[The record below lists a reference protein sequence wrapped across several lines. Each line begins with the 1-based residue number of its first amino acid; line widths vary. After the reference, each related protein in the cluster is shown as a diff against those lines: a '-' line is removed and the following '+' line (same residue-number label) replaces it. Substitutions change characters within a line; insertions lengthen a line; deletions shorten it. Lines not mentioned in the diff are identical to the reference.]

1 MSFDLI
7 LPFMRPIEPLLLDE
21 DISEIMGNP
30 DGSWWYE
37 RDGKLHG
44 EGSVTFDAAKL
55 HTGLEV
61 IANQLGQK
69 LDEDHPFLHAQ
80 LPDGSRLAAM
90 IPPLV
95 NGSPALS
102 IRKFTSRHY
111 TVDDLIARGTLTR
124 QLAEFLEE
132 QIAVGKTLLIS
143 GGTSTGKTTLLRI
156 LATAIPEDQRILV
169 IEDTA
174 ELEIQKP
181 NIVPAKSQS
190 NTFKA
195 TVSFDDLLKTS
206 LRFRP
211 DRIILGEIRGTEART
226 LLDSL
231 NTGHSGSLATIH
243 ANSAEKA
250 LNRFANLAMRNHA
263 QLTFADTA
271 AEIGDAVDFVVHVVR
286 EPGRRRIGEVL
297 ALHGYDRDGR
307 RFLTETVFGGHS
319 HRNSTFNSIPKENEM
334 PLLEVTQTRQISAS
348 IRLTDSTATQV
359 DQYAAFIRA
368 SADDVVEQAL
378 AYVFSKDRDF
388 QDFLKTPQ
396 ARQVSPTLRIR
407 KGPASDTAE
416 PQLKKP
422 ISGVESSH
430 SVRVQKA

>member
-1 MSFDLI
+1 
-7 LPFMRPIEPLLLDE
+7 
-21 DISEIMGNP
+21 
-30 DGSWWYE
+30 
-37 RDGKLHG
+37 
-44 EGSVTFDAAKL
+44 
-55 HTGLEV
+55 
-61 IANQLGQK
+61 
-69 LDEDHPFLHAQ
+69 
-80 LPDGSRLAAM
+80 
-90 IPPLV
+90 
-95 NGSPALS
+95 
-102 IRKFTSRHY
+102 
-111 TVDDLIARGTLTR
+111 
-124 QLAEFLEE
+124 
-132 QIAVGKTLLIS
+132 VGKTLLIS

-263 QLTFADTA
+263 QVTFADTA

-286 EPGRRRIGEVL
+286 EPGRRKIGEVL
-297 ALHGYDRDGR
+297 ALHGYDRDSR
-307 RFLTETVFGGHS
+307 RFQAEVVFGSHS

-334 PLLEVTQTRQISAS
+334 PLLEVTQSRQISAS

-407 KGPASDTAE
+407 KGPASEPAE

-422 ISGVESSH
+422 ISGVESSQ
-430 SVRVQKA
+430 SMRVQKA